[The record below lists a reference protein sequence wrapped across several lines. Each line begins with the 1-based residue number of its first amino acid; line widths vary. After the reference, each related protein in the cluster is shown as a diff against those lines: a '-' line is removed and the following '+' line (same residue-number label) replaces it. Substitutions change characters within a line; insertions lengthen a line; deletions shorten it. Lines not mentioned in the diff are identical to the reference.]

1 MGTRYNTYKMYTP
14 IQIIPKIQS
23 LELENV
29 GCWKSL
35 RLEFVPGVNIITEED
50 GGLGKSTILSSIMSQ
65 VRPRN
70 DMGLVAPRLV
80 PGKSRITVE
89 LMSSGGT
96 FLAGSRGEIPPHTGV
111 ESHGQYIMRLL
122 TSSLAMAEPDCA
134 VIFDDEVFGA
144 LDDPHRSRAAELLNE
159 SSVQV
164 ICVIPHRLNPADFPD
179 ARIYACSWDRD
190 KEAARMRQLQ

>member
-1 MGTRYNTYKMYTP
+1 MCTP
-14 IQIIPKIQS
+14 IQIIPKIKT
-23 LELENV
+23 LTLANV
-29 GCWKSL
+29 GCWESL
-35 RLEFVPGVNIITEED
+35 RLEFIPGVNIITEED
-50 GGLGKSTILSSIMSQ
+50 GGLGKSTILSAIMSQ

-96 FLAGSRGEIPPHTGV
+96 FLAGSRGAIPPQTGE
-111 ESHGQYIMRLL
+111 ESHGQYVMRLL
-122 TSSLAMAEPDCA
+122 RSCLAMAEPDGA

-144 LDDPHRSRAAELLNE
+144 LDDPHRSGAAKLLN
-159 SSVQV
+159 VTLAQV

-190 KEAARMRQLQ
+190 KEVAKMRLLQ